1 MDFGLPRGGTHLV
14 SLITVLP
21 CRRGLYREK
30 HMLFCSILLHSILVK
45 SSISCQNIDNINQ
58 CVWRLTLWNVNGWRM
73 LFLCVIA
80 YWIMN
85 SFVQWYLSQD
95 TCCTRTHMWFLI
107 FVSQLLMCRK
117 ISFSLRRGCRS
128 KHLMLPQN
136 GHFHCFFSK
145 GLLRACSGVVFAIVF
160 NNVSNCEAALG
171 WQTQQCA
178 PLKRL

>member
-1 MDFGLPRGGTHLV
+1 MDFGLPWGSTHLV

-30 HMLFCSILLHSILVK
+30 HMLFYSILFYSGQVQHFLSKHRQH
-45 SSISCQNIDNINQ
+45 ISVFGDWPCE
-58 CVWRLTLWNVNGWRM
+58 VWMSGLC
-73 LFLCVIA
+73 FFCVIA

-107 FVSQLLMCRK
+107 FVLQLLMCRK
-117 ISFSLRRGCRS
+117 ISFSLVKASCASPKWRFLS
-128 KHLMLPQN
+128 
-136 GHFHCFFSK
+136 FFSK
-145 GLLRACSGVVFAIVF
+145 GVLHACGGVVFAIVF
-160 NNVSNCEAALG
+160 NNVSDCKAALG